1 MILVERHFGSGA
13 LEAAAAIRGIIR
25 SLTKEGVRFSRMAGR
40 RKLNRSKLLMW
51 ARKQR
56 GNWPQI
62 LSIPTSPS

>member
-40 RKLNRSKLLMW
+40 RKLNRSKLLM
-51 ARKQR
+51 
-56 GNWPQI
+56 
-62 LSIPTSPS
+62 